1 MPHRP
6 SNHGKPRRPA
16 VVRGLLAAALA
27 MLVMPGVAVSGG
39 DPLAPAG
46 RWEGRDTGAASTP
59 PMGWNSWNA
68 FRTEVDEDKVMG
80 AARVL
85 VDSGLSKLG
94 YQYVNIDDGWWLKRR
109 QGDGRVQIRTSIF
122 PSAATGG
129 KDGTSFKPFTD
140 KLHAMGLK
148 AGIYTDIGRNA
159 CSQAYDLHSPN
170 LPQGTT
176 AEREIGL
183 DGHVEQD
190 INLYFKEWGFDY
202 IKIDACGLADFVPG
216 STLVAQQQYRPFP
229 PLIDRSAINRT
240 DSGAVRSRYE
250 AVATALKAANP
261 DNGYI
266 LSICAWGM
274 ANVRSWGKDV
284 GNLWRTSSDIT
295 PSWTSMLH
303 NFDSAAKRALYAG
316 PGHWNDPDI
325 LHIGHEAFD
334 ADHLVEARSHFTLWA
349 MINAPLLI
357 SYDLRNG
364 PASLLGVLGNADL
377 IRVNQDKAGHQGV
390 VTYDSDDAQI
400 IVKTLGNGDRKAV
413 ALFNRGATPAPVVL
427 LARHLKLSDDTPIVL
442 RDLWGKEGVT
452 FRGEQAFTLA
462 PHETRVFEATGQRQ
476 LSNGVYLSEIPGSI
490 NVAVDGTR
498 QPELDPT
505 IHRMIDP
512 WTSTRSGGSRPQYA
526 GWGGAQADTT
536 PFGQTLQIAGQS
548 FDSGIGVLSDSRIQV
563 RNEADH
569 ALLMASV
576 GVDDS
581 SGNVSRGVRFFV
593 YGDGKLLSESPV
605 TKLGGKAVPITANIK
620 GRKIIELV
628 VRSAQPESMPPAVAT
643 WGEVRLI
650 AGAAA
655 GR

>member
-1 MPHRP
+1 MPHRR
-6 SNHGKPRRPA
+6 SNHEKLRQPVA
-16 VVRGLLAAALA
+16 LRGLLAAALA
-27 MLVMPGVAVSGG
+27 MLVMPGVAVSGN

-46 RWEGRDTGAASTP
+46 RWEGRATGAAATP

-68 FRTEVDEDKVMG
+68 FRTEVDEDKVIG

-85 VDSGLSKLG
+85 VDSGLAKLG
-94 YQYVNIDDGWWLKRR
+94 YRYVNVDDGWWLKRR
-109 QGDGRVQIRTSIF
+109 QSDGRLQIRTSIF

-176 AEREIGL
+176 AEREVGL

-216 STLVAQQQYRPFP
+216 SPLVAQQQYRAFV
-229 PLIDRSAINRT
+229 PLIDRGAINRT
-240 DSGAVRSRYE
+240 DSDAVRTRYE
-250 AVATALKAANP
+250 AVAAALKAANA
-261 DNGYI
+261 DDDYV

-334 ADHLVEARSHFTLWA
+334 ADHLVEARSHFSLWA
-349 MINAPLLI
+349 MINAPLLV

-377 IRVNQDKAGHQGV
+377 IRVNQDKAGHQAV
-390 VTYDSDDAQI
+390 VAYDSDDAQI
-400 IVKTLGNGDRKAV
+400 IVKTLGDGDRKAV

-427 LARHLKLSDDTPIVL
+427 LASHLKLSDDAPVVL
-442 RDLWGKEGVT
+442 TDLWTKERST
-452 FRGEQAFTLA
+452 FSGEQAFTLA
-462 PHETRVFEATGQRQ
+462 PHETRVFEATGKRR
-476 LSNGVYLSEIPGSI
+476 LSNGLYLSEIPGSI

-512 WTSTRSGGSRPQYA
+512 WTGTRSGGSRPQYA

-548 FDSGIGVLSDSRIQV
+548 FDSGVGVLSNSRLQV
-563 RNEADH
+563 RNDAGH

-581 SGNVSRGVRFFV
+581 SAKAGSGVRFLV
-593 YGDGKLLSESPV
+593 YGDGRLLAESPV
-605 TKLGGKAVPITANIK
+605 TVLGGKAAPITADVK
-620 GRKIIELV
+620 GVKIIELV
-628 VRSAQPESMPPAVAT
+628 VRDIGPESAQPVVAT
-643 WGEVRLI
+643 WGAVRLVTG
-650 AGAAA
+650 AGAA
-655 GR
+655 R